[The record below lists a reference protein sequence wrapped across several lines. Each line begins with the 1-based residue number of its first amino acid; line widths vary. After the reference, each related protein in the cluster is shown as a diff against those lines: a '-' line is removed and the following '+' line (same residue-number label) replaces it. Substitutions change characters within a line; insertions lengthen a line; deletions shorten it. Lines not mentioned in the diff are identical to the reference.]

1 MLAGAEPMSVVG
13 GADGALVVHGFTGSP
28 ASMRGVAEHLAVAGL
43 SVELPLLPGHGT
55 CVEDL
60 LPTRW
65 SDWAAAVDAAYLD
78 LAARCDRVV
87 VVGLSMGGTL
97 ACWLAERHPEVG
109 GLVLVNPLVEPP
121 PGELID
127 AVGEMLGSGETLAP
141 GIGSDIAMP
150 GAGEVAYD
158 ATPLEAGLSLFD
170 AAGEVGRGLG
180 DIRCPVLLLSS
191 CEDHVVPPSNGD
203 RVVASVAGPVER
215 VWLERSYHVAPLDYD
230 RDEVEVRT
238 VAFVANV
245 FAGVVG

>member
-1 MLAGAEPMSVVG
+1 MAGAEPMSAVG
-13 GADGALVVHGFTGSP
+13 GEDGALVVHGFTGCP
-28 ASMRGVAEHLAVAGL
+28 ASMRGIGEHLAVAGL

-55 CVEDL
+55 SVEDL

-65 SDWAAAVDAAYLD
+65 SDWSSAVDAAYLD

-97 ACWLAERHPEVG
+97 ASWLAERHPEVA
-109 GLVLVNPLVEPP
+109 GLVLINPLVEPP
-121 PGELID
+121 PAELVDAIGEL
-127 AVGEMLGSGETLAP
+127 LRSGEPLAP

-150 GAGEVAYD
+150 DAGEISYD
-158 ATPLEAGLSLFD
+158 ATPLEAALSLFE
-170 AAGEVGRGLG
+170 AVEGVAQGLG

-191 CEDHVVPPSNGD
+191 REDHVVPPSNGD

-230 RDEVEVRT
+230 REEVEDRIVS
-238 VAFVANV
+238 FVANL
-245 FAGVVG
+245 FAGVAR